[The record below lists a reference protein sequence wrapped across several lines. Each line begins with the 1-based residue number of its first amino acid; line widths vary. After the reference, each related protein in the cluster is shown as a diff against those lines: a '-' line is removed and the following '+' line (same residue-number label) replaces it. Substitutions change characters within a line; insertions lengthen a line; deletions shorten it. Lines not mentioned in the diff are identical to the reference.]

1 MVVLLD
7 VIKKA
12 SDANKIF
19 EEIENNI
26 YECSKIID
34 TIKSRNNQET
44 GRNWQL
50 TVPTV
55 KHQLPN
61 AISGKEGGALFFS
74 IKNVQ

>member
-19 EEIENNI
+19 EEIENNV

-44 GRNWQL
+44 GRN
-50 TVPTV
+50 
-55 KHQLPN
+55 
-61 AISGKEGGALFFS
+61 
-74 IKNVQ
+74 